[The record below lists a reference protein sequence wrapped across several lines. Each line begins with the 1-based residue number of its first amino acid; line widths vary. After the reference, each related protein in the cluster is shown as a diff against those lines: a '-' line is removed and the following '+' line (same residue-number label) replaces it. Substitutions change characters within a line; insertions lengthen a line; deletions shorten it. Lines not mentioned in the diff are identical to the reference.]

1 MKKNLKIFYM
11 IFIIILFIMLIFTLF
26 VDKYH
31 DLMMPIVL
39 MMISISNLLNIK
51 TNKECNEVLKNTTLV
66 WYISLVIGIFLFSY
80 CIFDIFFI

>member
-26 VDKYH
+26 VDTYH

-51 TNKECNEVLKNTTLV
+51 TNKECHAALKNTTLV
-66 WYISLVIGIFLFSY
+66 WYISLAIGIFLFSY

>member
-11 IFIIILFIMLIFTLF
+11 VFIIILFIMIIFTLF

-51 TNKECNEVLKNTTLV
+51 TNDKCPEVLKNTNLF
-66 WYISLVIGIFLFSY
+66 WYISLAIGIFMFSY
-80 CIFDIFFI
+80 CVFDIFFI